1 MSIEAC
7 AEHTD
12 LKKAGVMPGSCIDQA
27 LIEKLI
33 GCKIAGS
40 KDKNQREACNCLES
54 IEVGTYDTCK
64 NGCRYCYA
72 NGSIEQA
79 GRNAALYDVNAPLL
93 CGRIQPED
101 MVTERKVKSLKAGQ
115 LELFER
121 EKVEDLQRIPGIG
134 ANMEQ
139 HLNNIGIQCVADLK
153 GRDPEELYHLDCL
166 KKGFQDDKC
175 VLYVFRCA
183 VYYAEHEQP
192 DPKKLKWWYWKDR
205 DYPETE

>member
-1 MSIEAC
+1 
-7 AEHTD
+7 
-12 LKKAGVMPGSCIDQA
+12 
-27 LIEKLI
+27 
-33 GCKIAGS
+33 
-40 KDKNQREACNCLES
+40 
-54 IEVGTYDTCK
+54 
-64 NGCRYCYA
+64 
-72 NGSIEQA
+72 
-79 GRNAALYDVNAPLL
+79 
-93 CGRIQPED
+93 

-115 LELFER
+115 MELFER

-139 HLNNIGIQCVADLK
+139 HLNNIGIRCVADLK